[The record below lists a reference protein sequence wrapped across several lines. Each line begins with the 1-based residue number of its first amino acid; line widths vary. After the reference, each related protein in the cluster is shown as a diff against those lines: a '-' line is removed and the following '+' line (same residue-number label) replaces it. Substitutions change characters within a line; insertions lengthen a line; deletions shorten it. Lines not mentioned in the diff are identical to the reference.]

1 MQGGLVCVSERALQ
15 PRDLVEIEWAAGF
28 IRPLIDLNPE
38 WSDLKL
44 GTVTRLKW
52 VNKFGIETFG
62 DLVLPPN
69 HARAAKLPLVV
80 VQYNSRGFLRGG
92 PGDDYPIQAIAARG
106 LAVLR
111 SEERSVGQEC
121 VSTCRSRWSRNH

>member
-1 MQGGLVCVSERALQ
+1 MTHSFPTPRLSDLTSLQ
-15 PRDLVEIEWAAGF
+15 PRDLVEIDWTSGF

-92 PGDDYPIQAIAARG
+92 TGDDYPIQAIAARG
-106 LAVLR
+106 FAVLSFHR
-111 SEERSVGQEC
+111 PLEFKASMERTG
-121 VSTCRSRWSRNH
+121 RR